1 MFGERLATALAAWPD
16 HRPAVVDEE
25 HTPPRVMTFGELRVA
40 VRRYRRQLAA
50 LGVGPGHLVPLLTRQ
65 TPESVAV
72 ACALLLQ
79 GGAFCFLSERFSP
92 GDRRWLIERMDPIGV
107 LVDEFGTGLLS
118 DDDRAAFPPIR
129 VRPGGLDPSADEV
142 RAGSAGFPG
151 IAEAHFSSG
160 STGRPKAVLGTR
172 RGLEHFADVQIVGSG
187 ITANDRL
194 LCNVGFGSNL
204 GLVQIFSTLFTGA
217 ALHLSRARGKELGDV
232 IRRSGITGLGG
243 ATPMWTAALASGA
256 VDEPLFGDVPTLRY
270 IFTGGLH
277 MPRSRLR
284 QLFARL
290 GPGVRVFEIYGQA
303 EVRQMT
309 HFPINAPEH
318 RHRIDSVGR
327 AVEGSTL
334 FIARDEQ
341 ALAPVGTVGEIAHI
355 GPGIMHGYLGQP
367 ELTATQLCTHGAFPG
382 QTVVYTGDFGYQDE
396 DGYVYIK
403 SRGSRVITLEDGT
416 RVWPTDVESALAAHP
431 EVVDAVAVGVRV
443 DGRTAVAVAV
453 LARDGIDAAELG
465 TELMHALPTSAV
477 PAHIAIWPELP
488 VTPNGKPAVAQI
500 ATMLAAEIDGA

>member
-1 MFGERLATALAAWPD
+1 MFGERLATALATWPD

-40 VRRYRRQLAA
+40 IRQYRRRLAA
-50 LGVGPGHLVPLLTRQ
+50 LGVGPGHLVPILARQ

-72 ACALLLQ
+72 VCALLLE
-79 GGAFCFLSERFSP
+79 GAAFCFLSERFSP
-92 GDRRWLIERMDPIGV
+92 HDRRWLIERMDPVGV
-107 LVDEFGTGLLS
+107 LVDEFGAGLLT

-129 VRPGGLDPSADEV
+129 LRPGGLDLSEGRV
-142 RAGSAGFPG
+142 RPGSAAFPG

-172 RGLEHFADVQIVGSG
+172 RGLEHFADVQIAGSG
-187 ITANDRL
+187 ITARDRL
-194 LCNVGFGSNL
+194 LCIVGFGSNL
-204 GLVQIFSTLFTGA
+204 GLVQIFTALFTGA

-243 ATPMWTAALASGA
+243 ATPMWTAELAARA

-290 GPGVRVFEIYGQA
+290 PGVRVFEIYGQA

-327 AVEGSTL
+327 AVEGSAL
-334 FIARDEQ
+334 FIASDEQ
-341 ALAPVGTVGEIAHI
+341 TLAPVGTVGEIAHT

-367 ELTATQLCTHGAFPG
+367 ELAETQLRTHRAFPG
-382 QTVVYTGDFGYQDE
+382 QTVVYTGDLGYQDAN
-396 DGYVYIK
+396 GYVYIK
-403 SRGSRVITLEDGT
+403 SRGSRVITLDDGT
-416 RVWPTDVESALAAHP
+416 RVWPTEVESALAASP
-431 EVVDAVAVGVRV
+431 RVVDAVAVAVRV

-453 LARDGIDAAELG
+453 LARAGVEAAELRR
-465 TELMHALPTSAV
+465 ELVRALPAAAV

-488 VTPNGKPAVAQI
+488 VTPNGKPAVTQI
-500 ATMLAAEIDGA
+500 ASMLAAEIDGA